1 MVLTKFKIL
10 IMRAYGRQWLAR
22 LSQLIISLNTHKPSS
37 KYSTRWYL
45 VLPKITRKASRDSE
59 ASDKLVNGLNKQ
71 LNRLDR
77 SMEGIFLTLSRRVR
91 IHHSNRL
98 SFKLSMR
105 FFRQWRRVLASFRI
119 TVTNF
124 IISQRVLKSLT
135 SIPHINLN
143 YRILWEYFLYGDA
156 VKSWKL

>member
-1 MVLTKFKIL
+1 MVLTKIKFL

-22 LSQLIISLNTHKPSS
+22 LSRLIISLNTHKPSS

-105 FFRQWRRVLASFRI
+105 FFRQWRRVLLSFRI